1 MSAIR
6 DPQSAIRNP
15 EVVTNH
21 VIAGRPILLV
31 RPAEPDRLLDD
42 PAVQARNAV
51 DDAMPYWAYLWPT
64 APLLAEA
71 VASRAWPA
79 GHRALEIGC
88 GLGLVGL
95 AGLAAGHR
103 VHFTDH
109 DPAPLDL
116 VARSARLNGHDPSA
130 WSTGLLDWHDPPADL
145 APFPLIVGSDV
156 LYECRLVPLVVRL
169 LDCLLAPGGLAL
181 LAGPYRVATEDL
193 APLLAAGGWRCD
205 VEALSGRDDR
215 GEPVRGSLYRIERPS
230 RF

>member
-6 DPQSAIRNP
+6 HPQSAIRNP
-15 EVVTNH
+15 ELITTHAV
-21 VIAGRPILLV
+21 AGRPIRLV

-71 VASRAWPA
+71 LASRDWPA

-95 AGLAAGHR
+95 AGLAAGLR

-109 DPAPLDL
+109 DPAPLDF
-116 VARSARLNGHDPSA
+116 VARSARLNDFDPIA
-130 WSTGLLDWHDPPADL
+130 WSTGLLDWHDPPDDL

-156 LYECRLVPLVVRL
+156 LFERRLVPAVVRL
-169 LDCLLAPGGLAL
+169 LDRLLAPGGLVM
-181 LAGPYRVATEDL
+181 LAGPYRVATEGL
-193 APLLAAGGWRCD
+193 VPLLDSGG
-205 VEALSGRDDR
+205 
-215 GEPVRGSLYRIERPS
+215 
-230 RF
+230 